1 MANYLLSIA
10 HQANQQFVR
19 FFFSR
24 EMYSQYMY
32 ILNKYYI
39 YRNIYIIFIFFN
51 PHSNMQ
57 LITADHRREVLQ

>member
-1 MANYLLSIA
+1 MANYLVSIA
-10 HQANQQFVR
+10 HQANQD

-39 YRNIYIIFIFFN
+39 
-51 PHSNMQ
+51 
-57 LITADHRREVLQ
+57 